1 MILFIIFPAII
12 VAVTGHDCHRGKLT
26 SLQRDIIVDEHNK
39 YRSRLVKGN
48 FANKDGNLMPK
59 GKNMMEMEWDCEL
72 EISAQNWA
80 DQCIFGYSP
89 ENQREGVGENIYALG
104 LPKDVEVFNTSA
116 ALFAIE
122 SWWTELIRSYRNNPS
137 NKLTSSVASQDV
149 LHFTQ
154 MAWGKTHKVGCGIA
168 MHCDDGEAFIVVC
181 HYAPRGNTI
190 GELIYEQ
197 GSPCKVNKHCRTKK
211 CSRKSGL
218 CRK

>member
-1 MILFIIFPAII
+1 M
-12 VAVTGHDCHRGKLT
+12 
-26 SLQRDIIVDEHNK
+26 QRDIIVDEHNK
-39 YRSRLVKGN
+39 YRSRLLLTI
-48 FANKDGNLMPK
+48 NLS
-59 GKNMMEMEWDCEL
+59 NAQEWDCEL
-72 EISAQNWA
+72 VISAQNWA

-89 ENQREGVGENIYALG
+89 ENQREGVGENIYALR

-122 SWWTELIRSYRNNPS
+122 SWWIGLTRSYRNNPS
-137 NKLTSSVASQDV
+137 NRLTSSVASQDV

-154 MAWGKTHKVGCGIA
+154 THKVGCGIA